1 MEGKINDSLQSDVEM
16 HTFGNGD
23 LVDGG
28 RRRHYESQK
37 DDDSLTQIG
46 KKPVMKRKFGFLA
59 ILGFSCIVQ
68 STWISPFIPA
78 LSMLDCRSRVLSSP
92 GRTLA
97 NSYISGGPGGL
108 IFGFLLIWMGTLAVF
123 IGLAELSSI
132 APTSGGQYHWVSM
145 LAPKSCFKGFSYV
158 TGTKVQKSLLPIMSK
173 PLTVSTGWLTVTGWQ
188 AAVMSS
194 GYVSATLIQGLIE
207 VVKPSYTPHLWHGTL
222 MMYSV
227 VAFAVFCTTVL
238 GRFLPKMEAGMLFI
252 YIVGYFCVLIPIVWL
267 GPHGDAKSVF
277 RTFVNNGGWSSKTLS
292 FFVGLTGNAFNFV
305 GADSCY
311 HMSEEIQNASRV
323 VPRAMVWSLIIDGTV
338 GFTMYIGFL
347 FSAGDLQAALDTD
360 FIYPYIEVL
369 VQALQSKAGVA
380 LMLSLILLVDVGLMI
395 GVTAAASRML
405 WAFARDRGIPGWRR
419 ISEVSFA
426 YSDVATIFSLGAQVN
441 SHTSVPTAAVFTTT
455 IFSVLIGLITV
466 GSPVAFNDIIS
477 LCVGSLYASYLIA
490 SALLLVR
497 RVQGKIKLSS
507 APEMERRNNFPGM
520 AGDLTW
526 GPWRV
531 PEPFG
536 TIINVIGVLYL
547 IVLIF
552 FTFWPPATPTTAL
565 TMNYDIV
572 MLAGVAFLSSFYY
585 YFWAYKTFNGP
596 IIEIN

>member
-1 MEGKINDSLQSDVEM
+1 MEGNINDSLQSDVEM
-16 HTFGNGD
+16 HTFENGD

-68 STWISPFIPA
+68 STWISPFI
-78 LSMLDCRSRVLSSP
+78 SRVLSSP
-92 GRTLA
+92 SRTLA
-97 NSYISGGPGGL
+97 NAYISGGPGGL

-158 TGTKVQKSLLPIMSK
+158 TGTKAQKSLLPIISQ
-173 PLTVSTGWLTVTGWQ
+173 PLIVSTGWLTVTGWQ

-207 VVKPSYTPHLWHGTL
+207 VVNPSYTPHLWHGTL

-238 GRFLPKMEAGMLFI
+238 GRFLPKMEVGMLFI

-277 RTFVNNGGWSSKTLS
+277 RTFINNGGWSSKTLS

-305 GADSCY
+305 DERGNTECVSCSTKSY
-311 HMSEEIQNASRV
+311 GLDWIHDVYWILVLR
-323 VPRAMVWSLIIDGTV
+323 
-338 GFTMYIGFL
+338 
-347 FSAGDLQAALDTD
+347 GDPQAALDTD

-419 ISEVSFA
+419 ISEVSFPD
-426 YSDVATIFSLGAQVN
+426 SDLATIFSLGAQVN

-507 APEMERRNNFPGM
+507 APEMERRDNFPGR

-536 TIINVIGVLYL
+536 TIINVIGSSF
-547 IVLIF
+547 F

-565 TMNYDIV
+565 SMNYDIV

-596 IIEIN
+596 VIEIN